1 MIIKSKLS
9 GREIH
14 KDNFTHNN
22 QVPFFGSKVRQNI
35 NIGSNQPIVENYT
48 GMSSFHKSKREQ
60 TPLFEPTKDLNL
72 QYGTQ
77 NNNNILQTR
86 INTTQYRKNELPFEK
101 IIVGPA
107 INKGYDANPSGGFH
121 PDV

>member
-1 MIIKSKLS
+1 M
-9 GREIH
+9 
-14 KDNFTHNN
+14 
-22 QVPFFGSKVRQNI
+22 V
-35 NIGSNQPIVENYT
+35 
-48 GMSSFHKSKREQ
+48 FHKSKREQ

-86 INTTQYRKNELPFEK
+86 INTTQCRKNELPFEK

-107 INKGYDANPSGGFH
+107 INKGYDANLEDFIQMSRDYVLPKTDELRPKVKSSNII
-121 PDV
+121 